1 MQATSTIQGNPL
13 AIMDG
18 SLNNSHG
25 GFNPSPVSEY
35 GVNSLT
41 LIALLIHTYMQTQLF
56 FTSNSLL
63 DQKLNTIRRSSSYEE
78 LNGTAPPV
86 NATHVSP
93 FPKSTQA
100 QLGMQERMMGV
111 PDVTYCRNFAPSS
124 AVREPRKSPEY
135 KCRYC
140 DATFDTSQAYG
151 GHMSGHSKNKHK
163 IPLDD

>member
-1 MQATSTIQGNPL
+1 
-13 AIMDG
+13 
-18 SLNNSHG
+18 
-25 GFNPSPVSEY
+25 
-35 GVNSLT
+35 
-41 LIALLIHTYMQTQLF
+41 
-56 FTSNSLL
+56 LL

-100 QLGMQERMMGV
+100 QLGMQEKMMGVPDVTYHRSTAPVNATHVSPFPKSTQAQLGMQERMMGV
-111 PDVTYCRNFAPSS
+111 PDVTYRRNFAPSS